1 MSDVAPSSNR
11 LISLDVL
18 RGLAVIG
25 MCLAN
30 ATDGVEGGLKAQVF
44 PTLLHEHW
52 EGLHFADTV
61 FPAFLMM
68 MGVSVAIAFDKA
80 KEVGVTAADY
90 RKVLWRAFRLVLLGF
105 ILVNVDWFA
114 NFSSTTS
121 RYFGVLQRTGL
132 VYGACGLIYLMCG
145 PKTRFAIIAALLIGY
160 WPLTLLPQLDA
171 GPSNLWEHGH
181 NFVSSLDRVWFGA
194 GHHNY
199 RDGPDGYDPEGLL
212 GTLPAIAHGLIGVAV
227 GEYLLKNQGKAA
239 SVRLAIAG
247 AVMLA
252 VGCAWGFVFP
262 VIKDIWSSTFV
273 LVTCGLATL
282 VLSVLHPLLDNGK
295 TPKNILVLFPMAF
308 GLNAIVAY
316 VLDELCWAVPQW
328 NLIDLPY
335 QWLKDAIYQPV
346 AALIPVIIYIVL
358 LWVVVDYLRRNKWT
372 VKI

>member
-1 MSDVAPSSNR
+1 MSDIAPSSNR

-18 RGLAVIG
+18 RGLAVMG

-30 ATDGVEGGLKAQVF
+30 ATDGVEGGLHASVF
-44 PTLLHEHW
+44 PTLLHERW
-52 EGLHFADTV
+52 QGLHFADTV

-68 MGVSVAIAFDKA
+68 MGVSVAIAFGKA
-80 KEVGVTAADY
+80 KETGVQAADY

-114 NFSSTTS
+114 DFASTTS

-132 VYGACGLIYLMCG
+132 VYGACGLIYLTCG
-145 PKTRFAIIAALLIGY
+145 PRVRLGIIAALLLLY
-160 WPLTLLPQLDA
+160 WPLALLPQLDA
-171 GPSNLWEHGH
+171 GATDIWTRGH
-181 NFVSSLDRVWFGA
+181 NFIGSFDRVMFGA

-199 RDGPDGYDPEGLL
+199 VDGPDGYDPEGLL
-212 GTLPAIAHGLIGVAV
+212 GTIPAIAHGLIGVAV
-227 GEYLLKNQGKAA
+227 GEFLAKNRGKSATMK
-239 SVRLAIAG
+239 LAVAG

-252 VGCAWGFVFP
+252 IGCAWGLVFP

-273 LVTCGLATL
+273 LVTCGLTTM
-282 VLSVLHPLLDNGK
+282 VLAGLHALLDNGK
-295 TPKNILVLFPMAF
+295 EPKNWLVLFPMAF

-346 AALIPVIIYIVL
+346 AAVIPVLLYILL
-358 LWVVVDYLRRNKWT
+358 LWVVLDYLRRQKWI